1 MYGGWTECSNAT
13 KIWPQNKDLRFPIHK
28 IDQTEK
34 SPPKN
39 KICHK
44 NKDLRFPPTKK
55 IAVPNENLPL
65 KYS

>member
-34 SPPKN
+34 SPPKIIFA
-39 KICHK
+39 KT
-44 NKDLRFPPTKK
+44 KDLRFPSTKK
-55 IAVPNENLPL
+55 VAL
-65 KYS
+65 KAQQLKFAPEI

>member
-34 SPPKN
+34 SPPKIKFATKT
-39 KICHK
+39 KIW
-44 NKDLRFPPTKK
+44 DFPKLKK
-55 IAVPNENLPL
+55 LPP
-65 KYS
+65 KRKFAPEI